1 MRDEMVFAALRCK
14 RPKWLVFWHLM
25 RGKRFEEEE
34 LFYAPDELPMEA
46 REALAAYQQSVERN
60 PTIRSFLEIAGDFGP
75 PGRCFHLK
83 PTGRTSHTASRRGPF
98 NLRHGKQRRYRA
110 VWIDGHAIIDE
121 GVLISGRMMADH
133 LPDYLLATLRSMARS
148 LRRHQSTAVIND
160 RAGERL
166 TEDVMEG
173 AGDSSGSRH
182 NGGGGGSS
190 EVGNGGNSNGNGS
203 GSGGGNDTGSRSQ
216 QGGSRVGGITRPPP
230 QEPEPQ
236 RLRLAAA
243 APPPMPPSDLV

>member
-1 MRDEMVFAALRCK
+1 VCGKEWIPRLSLKTFGRMRDEMVFAALRCK

-121 GVLISGRMMADH
+121 GVLISGRMMAGVW
-133 LPDYLLATLRSMARS
+133 LNCMKGGPLAGLDAC
-148 LRRHQSTAVIND
+148 I
-160 RAGERL
+160 
-166 TEDVMEG
+166 
-173 AGDSSGSRH
+173 
-182 NGGGGGSS
+182 
-190 EVGNGGNSNGNGS
+190 
-203 GSGGGNDTGSRSQ
+203 
-216 QGGSRVGGITRPPP
+216 I
-230 QEPEPQ
+230 
-236 RLRLAAA
+236 
-243 APPPMPPSDLV
+243 